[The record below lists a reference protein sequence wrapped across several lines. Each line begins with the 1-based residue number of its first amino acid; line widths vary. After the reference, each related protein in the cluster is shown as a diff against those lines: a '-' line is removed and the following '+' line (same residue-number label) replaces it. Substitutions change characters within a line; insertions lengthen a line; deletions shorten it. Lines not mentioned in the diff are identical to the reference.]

1 VSRKKMKQAKAD
13 WENMGHRSADA
24 RDYSPSEEWSGGP
37 CTECDGTGKQDEG
50 GPCPICDGTGEQ

>member
-1 VSRKKMKQAKAD
+1 MKQAKAD